1 MQEILHL
8 VLILFK
14 VSFGLDVVLLGGDI
28 DLFADDIVNFLV
40 VVGFLV
46 LNNQFTDL
54 LDLIVVFFSFNSFLS
69 LQGLFLYITDIAL
82 AGSSLTR
89 DGCGVTL

>member
-1 MQEILHL
+1 LQEILHL
-8 VLILFK
+8 VLILFIDC
-14 VSFGLDVVLLGGDI
+14 FGLDVVFLGGDI

-40 VVGFLV
+40 IVGFLV

-82 AGSSLTR
+82 AGSRQTR

>member
-1 MQEILHL
+1 M
-8 VLILFK
+8 ILFIG
-14 VSFGLDVVLLGGDI
+14 SFGLDVVFLGGDV

-82 AGSSLTR
+82 AGFRQTR

>member
-82 AGSSLTR
+82 A
-89 DGCGVTL
+89 

>member
-8 VLILFK
+8 VLILFIG
-14 VSFGLDVVLLGGDI
+14 SFGLDVVFLGGDV

-69 LQGLFLYITDIAL
+69 L
-82 AGSSLTR
+82 
-89 DGCGVTL
+89 